1 MVRLLGWIGLSFLPG
16 VIGAPFPAPE
26 WYRSLKRPEWAPP
39 SWIFAPVWTLLY
51 LSMGIAAWL
60 VASRSARGQ
69 GSGPLNLFRAQLILN
84 AAWTPIFF
92 GLRRL
97 DLGLAE
103 IAATWVMVLAT
114 VVAFLRVRLTAGLLL
129 VPYLAWVSFAT
140 VLNWAIWRRNR

>member
-1 MVRLLGWIGLSFLPG
+1 MARLLGWIGLSFLPG
-16 VIGAPFPAPE
+16 VIGAPFPAPQ
-26 WYRSLKRPEWAPP
+26 WYRSLKRPEWGPP

-51 LSMGIAAWL
+51 LSMGVAAWL
-60 VASRSARGQ
+60 VASRPA
-69 GSGPLNLFRAQLILN
+69 SGRNSGALNLFRAQLVLN

-92 GLRRL
+92 GLRRP

-140 VLNWAIWRRNR
+140 LLNWAIWRRNR